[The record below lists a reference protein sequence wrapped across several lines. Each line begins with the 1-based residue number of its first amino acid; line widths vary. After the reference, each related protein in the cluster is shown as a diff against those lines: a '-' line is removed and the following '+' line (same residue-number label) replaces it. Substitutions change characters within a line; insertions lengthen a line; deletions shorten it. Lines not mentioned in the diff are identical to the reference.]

1 MEILTPAMVYWVG
14 IVDKIDRLF
23 DSLSTLSIIFGVAMV
38 IYCLITLSDGDN
50 DNKFLPKAK
59 KYATILLSV
68 GSLALML
75 QTFIPSSKTLAA
87 MYVLPPI
94 VNNESVQALPSEVLD
109 FVRGYI
115 KQYTTKETDDI

>member
-14 IVDKIDRLF
+14 VVDSIKYLVLVLSNLSMISGVMALVFYSFQYIENGVNYPKIRKLAII
-23 DSLSTLSIIFGVAMV
+23 LISI
-38 IYCLITLSDGDN
+38 
-50 DNKFLPKAK
+50 
-59 KYATILLSV
+59 
-68 GSLALML
+68 ALMSL
-75 QTFIPSSKTLAA
+75 TIRVFIPNGKTIAA

-115 KQYTTKETDDI
+115 KQYTPKDIDDV